1 MTPAEAATVLAVAA
15 TFDARLRPPT
25 EEDSR
30 LRAQAWS
37 ATLDADMPAEQA
49 RALVNEH
56 YRNFTDCLMPAHL
69 NQLWRT
75 RKRKLSETFHSEL
88 TMKSITAAE
97 EVAVPMPDHVRQQL
111 QSLMRN
117 HRG

>member
-30 LRAQAWS
+30 LRAQAWA
-37 ATLDADMPAEQA
+37 ATLDLDMPVEEA
-49 RALVNEH
+49 RALVNDH

-75 RKRKLSETFHSEL
+75 RKRKLSESFHSEL
-88 TMKSITAAE
+88 TMKSISAAE
-97 EVAVPMPDHVRQQL
+97 QVAVPMPPHVRQQL
-111 QSLMRN
+111 DAMLRST
-117 HRG
+117 RG

>member
-1 MTPAEAATVLAVAA
+1 MTPAQAATILAVAA

-37 ATLDADMPAEQA
+37 ATLDPDMPPEAGQ
-49 RALVNEH
+49 RLVNDH

-69 NQLWRT
+69 NQLWRVEKRRNGELFRSDLT
-75 RKRKLSETFHSEL
+75 RKQ
-88 TMKSITAAE
+88 IAAASA
-97 EVAVPMPDHVRQQL
+97 VAVPMPPNVKHEL
-111 QSLMRN
+111 SKLLGTP
-117 HRG
+117 HA